1 MVRFFVHTR
10 LNDFSV
16 QHYLTHFI
24 LDSTDYYGMK
34 HNLIECISSEEIY
47 VDLNDEHV
55 FKSFKLR
62 ELLTESKTVIY
73 FPDYLLQVTDRQ
85 HLINLL
91 DVAVKI
97 RNISFFILVLF
108 YLRRSSV
115 LLEYIERDG
124 DVVKIAG
131 PWKEAILYVLNRAEA
146 NSHYDDIFKRQFF
159 DLNQYQ
165 NDPLD
170 DFIEHLCE
178 NFTKYQRF
186 IDGEYQIV
194 PRPKQKAFLKKIIKA
209 EKPLTFSEVGSGK
222 TKVILPLLCQT
233 FLSNNVEAHKYFSR
247 GGKNKHILVILVPE
261 HLVSDARTQVYRYCL
276 NINFRQNYRVYDDIF
291 ALMHRN
297 VKVDGSMKQIFVAS
311 FNSFKKALTYDAICQ
326 KVWSVR
332 EHILVVADEVD
343 DFLDRN
349 KLVFNICSNKNN
361 TFDRPT
367 LDLFFETSKSA
378 YRKSSLPN
386 LSNSSN
392 PDYWGQLHRKFVAI
406 HTEIQDA
413 SRSINKS
420 FGIFNEYTLRHCST
434 NIVHDIEG
442 YKGLVA
448 RPYESVNRAMPGSY
462 YSDVERTIF
471 LTYVILTEDITK
483 YDELF
488 QGERK
493 FISFEYW
500 NSHFVHQLDFDDLVY
515 GHEKLSEIVEKHPD
529 TKDGLTRYL
538 YEIILR
544 RMEIR
549 DRSRSVN
556 SIDIIFNFDCI
567 GFTGTPFLDNYPTF
581 DYIRKGRQ
589 DDIPDLIDRSFYAYT
604 SDGLTVDEFEERFS
618 LFQGQNSNV
627 LVEYKSSDFIRESTS
642 EMEML
647 GSIFSR
653 EEASGGVQTNAL
665 VDLCGI
671 FKRSTI
677 HDVRN
682 LILKHFGPDRF
693 KYIYHIDPADNRD
706 RVLYIQSEN
715 DAQYDEEFYNHMCN
729 TYDADLRDKIFF
741 FVDNRNVI
749 GKDIPFQ
756 LVYQRHYGQPLFT
769 KSVVIAHDVDDFSK
783 IWQAMGRSRT
793 MNDTVFSIYKSG
805 VPKEMVQQ
813 VGTAH
818 DIKKQ
823 ELTRHLYVHNC
834 DCKIAGNISSIYL
847 TLIALYNLSNKSF
860 YYRDEIVNVFLEK
873 MESTI
878 ANNLSDHEQKLLSK
892 VLGNSVPRQ
901 IFQHILIDKF
911 KRSANKVVS
920 GERLPD
926 NRVTELLKH
935 IIQQKFEQRLPSG
948 DILDD
953 YVIFL
958 SGEQHSLMEISY
970 TKQQQK
976 QKQKQQN
983 KNQDS
988 DAMGV
993 FDKRNQL
1000 HLQWSVDNYFD
1011 YTRSAQD
1018 DKAKILLNLPSAI
1031 PIATIA
1037 YELAGKEH
1045 TIRIYPTLQFLYSHF
1060 IAGAYIT
1067 PTVQE
1072 LFKKFDGDESKY
1084 YSRFLSTVK
1093 ADSSDDWNPQ
1103 EGKTL
1108 EPRITIKENHI
1119 RQSPQYTIAGL
1130 RKGAYVI
1137 GMKEQFTSFDVL
1149 NHPLKETIQYVTDDM
1164 GFVLFDRTTEK
1175 SVDTF
1180 GPYFLEHYI
1189 LMEVL
1194 SKHEVSQNVIDY
1206 YCNHKDLLQKALD
1219 SYDERQGKGFICWR
1233 FLINETAKA
1242 AAVQRET
1249 MER

>member
-1 MVRFFVHTR
+1 
-10 LNDFSV
+10 
-16 QHYLTHFI
+16 
-24 LDSTDYYGMK
+24 MK
-34 HNLIECISSEEIY
+34 HDLIECITSEEGF

-55 FKSFKLR
+55 FKTLKLT

-73 FPDYLLQVTDRQ
+73 YPDYLLQVTDRQ

-91 DVAVKI
+91 DLAVKI
-97 RNISFFILVLF
+97 RNMSFFILTLF

-115 LLEYIERDG
+115 QLEYIEHEG

-131 PWKEAILYVLNRAEA
+131 PWKEAILYVLNRADS
-146 NSHYDDIFKRQFF
+146 NPHYDEIFERQFF
-159 DLNQYQ
+159 DLNQYR
-165 NDPLD
+165 DASLD
-170 DFIEHLCE
+170 DFIDRLCE

-194 PRPKQKAFLKKIIKA
+194 PRPKQKAFLKRIIQA

-233 FLSNNVEAHKYFSR
+233 FLSNNIEAHKHFSR
-247 GGKNKHILVILVPE
+247 GGKEKHILIILVPE
-261 HLVSDARTQVYRYCL
+261 HLVSDARTQVHRYSL
-276 NINFRQNYRVYDDIF
+276 NLNFRQNYRVYDDIF

-297 VKVDGSMKQIFVAS
+297 VKLDGNMKQIFVAS
-311 FNSFKKALTYDAICQ
+311 FNSFKKALTYDSICQ
-326 KVWSVR
+326 KVWPAR

-349 KLVFNICSNKNN
+349 KLVFNMCSNKGNA
-361 TFDRPT
+361 FDRPT
-367 LDLFFETSKSA
+367 LDLFYEVCRSA
-378 YRKSSLPN
+378 YNKTTLPN
-386 LSNSSN
+386 LSSSSN
-392 PDYWGQLHRKFVAI
+392 REYWRHLRKKFAAI
-406 HTEIQDA
+406 HAEIQDA

-420 FGIFNEYTLRHCST
+420 FGIFNEYTLRHCAT
-434 NIVHDIEG
+434 DIVHDVEG
-442 YKGLVA
+442 YKGLIA

-471 LTYVILTEDITK
+471 LTYVILAEDVAK

-500 NSHFVHQLDFDDLVY
+500 NSHFVRQLDFDDLVY
-515 GHEKLSEIVEKHPD
+515 GHEKLSEIVDRHPE
-529 TKDGLTRYL
+529 TKDGLSRYL

-556 SIDIIFNFDCI
+556 SIDVIFNFDCI

-589 DDIPDLIDRSFYAYT
+589 DDIPDMIDRSFYAYT
-604 SDGLTVDEFEERFS
+604 SDNLSVEEFEQRFA
-618 LFQGQNSNV
+618 LFQGQSSNV
-627 LVEYKSSDFIRESTS
+627 LVEYVSSEFIRESS
-642 EMEML
+642 GEMEML
-647 GSIFSR
+647 ESIFNR
-653 EEASGGVQTNAL
+653 EEMSGGVQANAL

-706 RVLYIQSEN
+706 RVLCIQSEN

-729 TYDADLRDKIFF
+729 TYGADMRDKMFF

-793 MNDTVFSIYKSG
+793 MNETTFSIYKSG
-805 VPKEMVQQ
+805 IPKDMVKQGG
-813 VGTAH
+813 VH

-834 DCKIAGNISSIYL
+834 DCKIAGNISSIYQ
-847 TLIALYNLSNKSF
+847 TMIALYNLSTKSF

-878 ANNLSDHEQKLLSK
+878 SQNLSNHEKKLVHH
-892 VLGNSVPRQ
+892 VLGNSVPAQ
-901 IFQHILIDKF
+901 IFLHILIDKF
-911 KRSANKVVS
+911 MRSPNKVVS
-920 GERLPD
+920 GERLSKD
-926 NRVTELLKH
+926 RVIKLLQH
-935 IIQQKFEQRLPSG
+935 IVQQKFEQRVPSG
-948 DILDD
+948 DIFDD

-1000 HLQWSVDNYFD
+1000 HLQWGVENYFE
-1011 YTRSAQD
+1011 YTRSPQD
-1018 DKAKILLNLPSAI
+1018 DLAKAYMSLPCSV
-1031 PIATIA
+1031 PITTIV
-1037 YELAGKEH
+1037 YDLGGSQH
-1045 TIRIYPTLQFLYSHF
+1045 TIHVYPTLQFLYSHF
-1060 IAGAYIT
+1060 IIGTYISGA
-1067 PTVQE
+1067 VQDE
-1072 LFKKFDGDESKY
+1072 FNKFDGDISKFFG
-1084 YSRFLSTVK
+1084 RFWTVIK
-1093 ADSSDDWNPQ
+1093 NSVGSEWIPRS
-1103 EGKTL
+1103 GKIP
-1108 EPRITIKENHI
+1108 EPRIDVKENFI

-1137 GMKEQFTSFDVL
+1137 GMKEQFNVHDIEH
-1149 NHPLKETIQYVTDDM
+1149 HPLQERIQYVADEM
-1164 GFVLFDRTTEK
+1164 GFVLMDKTGVK
-1175 SVDTF
+1175 NVDKF
-1180 GPYFLEHYI
+1180 GPYFFEHYI

-1206 YCNHKDLLQKALD
+1206 YCNHKDLLQRALE
-1219 SYDERQGKGFICWR
+1219 SYDEKQGKGFICWR

-1242 AAVQRET
+1242 AAAAIQQEI